1 LPDFPDSDERDKLD
15 DRKMDDRNIAA
26 SPPTSERLVAG
37 AGLLVILPALNEAA
51 TIQSVVGRI
60 PRQIAGVAHV
70 EVLVVDDGST
80 DDTVRL
86 SRAAG
91 ASVISHGRNRGVGA
105 AMQTGLD
112 EAVRR
117 RVDFAV
123 NIDSDGQF
131 APEDIPALLAPLVA
145 GSTEFAT
152 ASRFKDPKLVPVMP
166 LVKRFGNW
174 GMARVV
180 SSIVGQRFDD
190 VSCGFR
196 AYTREAMLQLVL
208 SGAFTYTQEMLL
220 VLGQKG
226 MRMLEVPMVVRGV
239 REHGKS
245 RVASNLFR
253 YGYRTSLII
262 FSCVRDFSPG
272 SFFNASSFALA
283 GLAFGFF
290 LFFIIHRIVAGMFT
304 PHIWAGFTS
313 AFLLGLAFMIFSLG
327 QVAAMVA
334 RIRRIQDRELYLLR
348 KYLDRAEVAESS
360 AARVVGAAEAEVAQ
374 S

>member
-1 LPDFPDSDERDKLD
+1 
-15 DRKMDDRNIAA
+15 MDDHAVALVPNAA
-26 SPPTSERLVAG
+26 PLPVARKR
-37 AGLLVILPALNEAA
+37 LLVIMPALNEAA
-51 TIQSVVGRI
+51 TIGPVLQRVPRSIPGVDSV
-60 PRQIAGVAHV
+60 
-70 EVLVVDDGST
+70 ELLVVDDGST
-80 DDTVRL
+80 DDTVKL
-86 SRAAG
+86 SLAAG
-91 ASVISHGRNRGVGA
+91 ASVISHGKNRGVGA

-123 NIDSDGQF
+123 NVDSDGQF
-131 APEDIPALLAPLVA
+131 APEDIPTLLAPLVA
-145 GSTEFAT
+145 GETDFAT
-152 ASRFKDPKLVPVMP
+152 ASRFKDPKLVPDMP
-166 LVKRFGNW
+166 TVKRFGNW
-174 GMARVV
+174 GMARMV
-180 SSIVGQRFDD
+180 SYIVGQKFDD

-196 AYTREAMLQLVL
+196 AYTRETLLQLVL

-253 YGYRTSLII
+253 YAYRTSSII

-272 SFFNASSFALA
+272 TFFNLSALLLSFLALCFA
-283 GLAFGFF
+283 AFFV
-290 LFFIIHRIVAGMFT
+290 IHRVVAGQFT

-313 AFLLGLAFMIFSLG
+313 AFLFGFAFFAFGLG

-348 KYLDRAEVAESS
+348 KYLDHS
-360 AARVVGAAEAEVAQ
+360 AAPPHPYTVVRELERTATTE
-374 S
+374 

>member
-1 LPDFPDSDERDKLD
+1 MSGTR
-15 DRKMDDRNIAA
+15 
-26 SPPTSERLVAG
+26 
-37 AGLLVILPALNEAA
+37 LLVVLPALNEAV
-51 TIQSVVGRI
+51 TIQAVLARI
-60 PRQIAGVAHV
+60 PRDIPGIGEI
-70 EVLVVDDGST
+70 EVLVVDDGSSDET
-80 DDTVRL
+80 APL
-86 SRAAG
+86 ARAAG
-91 ASVISHGRNRGVGA
+91 ASVISHGKNRGVGA

-117 RVDFAV
+117 QVDFAV
-123 NIDSDGQF
+123 NVDSDGQF
-131 APEDIPALLAPLVA
+131 APEDIPRLLAPLIN
-145 GSTEFAT
+145 GETDFAT

-166 LVKRFGNW
+166 AVKRFGNW

-180 SSIVGQRFDD
+180 SSIVGQHFDD

-196 AYTREAMLQLVL
+196 AYTREALLQLVL

-226 MRMLEVPMVVRGV
+226 MRMLEVPMVVRGE

-253 YGYRTSLII
+253 YAYRTSMII

-272 SFFNASSFALA
+272 SFFNASSVLLILLAL
-283 GLAFGFF
+283 GFF
-290 LFFIIHRIVAGMFT
+290 AFFVIHRIVAGMFT

-313 AFLLGLAFMIFSLG
+313 AFLFGLAFMTFSLG

-348 KYLDRAEVAESS
+348 KYLDRATADEAAALRAVSAAAGMKRESS
-360 AARVVGAAEAEVAQ
+360 
-374 S
+374 

>member
-1 LPDFPDSDERDKLD
+1 MNSV
-15 DRKMDDRNIAA
+15 
-26 SPPTSERLVAG
+26 TSAEPKR
-37 AGLLVILPALNEAA
+37 LLVILPALNEAA
-51 TIQSVVGRI
+51 TIEAVVGRI
-60 PRQIAGVAHV
+60 PRDIPGIDSV
-70 EVLVVDDGST
+70 EVLVVDDGSS
-80 DDTVRL
+80 DDTVGLARG
-86 SRAAG
+86 AG

-117 RVDFAV
+117 QVSFAV

-131 APEDIPALLAPLVA
+131 APEDIPKLLAPLIE
-145 GSTEFAT
+145 GQTDFAT
-152 ASRFKDPKLVPVMP
+152 ASRFKDPKLVPDMP

-174 GMARVV
+174 GMARMV
-180 SSIVGQRFDD
+180 SNIVGQRFDD

-196 AYTREAMLQLVL
+196 AYTREALLQLVL

-226 MRMLEVPMVVRGV
+226 LRMLEVPMVVRGV

-253 YGYRTSLII
+253 YASRTSKII

-272 SFFNASSFALA
+272 SFFNAAALILSV
-283 GLAFGFF
+283 LASGFF
-290 LFFIIHRIVAGMFT
+290 AFFVVHRIVAGMFS

-313 AFLLGLAFMIFSLG
+313 AFLFGLAFMIFALG

-348 KYLDRAEVAESS
+348 KYLDRTTSEEALALRAISARAETKE
-360 AARVVGAAEAEVAQ
+360 VGR
-374 S
+374 

>member
-1 LPDFPDSDERDKLD
+1 MQE
-15 DRKMDDRNIAA
+15 
-26 SPPTSERLVAG
+26 SPPVAAQAPLLLP
-37 AGLLVILPALNEAA
+37 AGGTRLLVILPALNEAV
-51 TIQSVVGRI
+51 TIQAVIGRI
-60 PRQIAGVAHV
+60 PRAIPGIDRV

-80 DDTVRL
+80 DETAAL

-91 ASVISHGRNRGVGA
+91 ASVISHGKNRGVGA

-117 RVDFAV
+117 EVSFAV

-131 APEDIPALLAPLVA
+131 APEDIPTLLQPLID
-145 GSTEFAT
+145 GKTDFAT

-166 LVKRFGNW
+166 TVKRFGNW
-174 GMARVV
+174 GMARMV

-196 AYTREAMLQLVL
+196 AYTREALLQLVL

-226 MRMLEVPMVVRGV
+226 LRMVEVPMVVRGV
-239 REHGKS
+239 REHGQS

-253 YGYRTSLII
+253 YASRTSKII

-272 SFFNASSFALA
+272 TFFNLASLLLVLLALA
-283 GLAFGFF
+283 FF
-290 LFFIIHRIVAGMFT
+290 TFFVVHRIVAGMFT

-313 AFLLGLAFMIFSLG
+313 AFLFGLSFMTFSLG

-348 KYLDRAEVAESS
+348 KYLDRST
-360 AARVVGAAEAEVAQ
+360 AAERQAAAAVSASASASAQ
-374 S
+374 DGTG

>member
-1 LPDFPDSDERDKLD
+1 
-15 DRKMDDRNIAA
+15 MDDRNSAA
-26 SPPTSERLVAG
+26 VPATSAKLVTG
-37 AGLLVILPALNEAA
+37 TRLLVILPALNEAA
-51 TIQSVVGRI
+51 TIQTVVDRI
-60 PRQIAGVAHV
+60 PRNIAGIASV

-91 ASVISHGRNRGVGA
+91 ASVISHGKNRGVGA

-117 RVDFAV
+117 QVDFAV

-131 APEDIPALLAPLVA
+131 APEDIPTLLAPLVA
-145 GSTEFAT
+145 GATDFAT

-180 SSIVGQRFDD
+180 SGIVGQHFDD

-196 AYTREAMLQLVL
+196 AYTREALLQLVL

-226 MRMLEVPMVVRGV
+226 LRMLEVPMVVRGV

-253 YGYRTSLII
+253 YGYRTSVII

-272 SFFNASSFALA
+272 SFFNASSLAAAL
-283 GLAFGFF
+283 LACGFF
-290 LFFIIHRIVAGMFT
+290 VFFVVHRIVAGMFT

-313 AFLLGLAFMIFSLG
+313 AFLLGLAFMTFSLG

-348 KYLDRAEVAESS
+348 KYLDRAVIVEAS
-360 AARVVGAAEAEVAQ
+360 AARAVPADSEAKQARN
-374 S
+374 

>member
-1 LPDFPDSDERDKLD
+1 MEALATTGNASLP
-15 DRKMDDRNIAA
+15 AA
-26 SPPTSERLVAG
+26 RTR
-37 AGLLVILPALNEAA
+37 LLVILPALNEAM
-51 TIQSVVGRI
+51 TIQAVIARI
-60 PRQIAGVAHV
+60 PRDIPGIDSV

-80 DDTVRL
+80 DDTVQL

-91 ASVISHGRNRGVGA
+91 ASVISHGKNRGVGA

-117 RVDFAV
+117 QVSFAV

-131 APEDIPALLAPLVA
+131 APEDIPKLLAPLVA
-145 GSTEFAT
+145 GETDFAT

-166 LVKRFGNW
+166 AIKRFGNW
-174 GMARVV
+174 GMARMV
-180 SSIVGQRFDD
+180 SSIVGQHFDD

-196 AYTREAMLQLVL
+196 AYTREALLQLVL

-226 MRMLEVPMVVRGV
+226 LRMLEVPMVVRGV

-253 YGYRTSLII
+253 YANRTSRII

-272 SFFNASSFALA
+272 SFFNAAAFV
-283 GLAFGFF
+283 LAFLALGFF
-290 LFFIIHRIVAGMFT
+290 AFFIVHRVVAGQFS
-304 PHIWAGFTS
+304 PHIWSGFTA

-348 KYLDRAEVAESS
+348 KYLDRAS
-360 AARVVGAAEAEVAQ
+360 AAELASLLASTRSEAERADG
-374 S
+374 

>member
-1 LPDFPDSDERDKLD
+1 MPVQAQPLLRPDGAVSAPER
-15 DRKMDDRNIAA
+15 R
-26 SPPTSERLVAG
+26 
-37 AGLLVILPALNEAA
+37 LLVVLPALNEAA
-51 TIQSVVGRI
+51 TIQGVIARI
-60 PRQIAGVAHV
+60 PRDIPGIDGV

-86 SRAAG
+86 SREAG

-117 RVDFAV
+117 QVAFAV

-131 APEDIPALLAPLVA
+131 APEDIPKLLEPLTA
-145 GSTEFAT
+145 GRTDFAT

-166 LVKRFGNW
+166 AVKRFGNW
-174 GMARVV
+174 GMARMV
-180 SSIVGQRFDD
+180 SRIVGQQFDD

-196 AYTREAMLQLVL
+196 AYTREALLQLVL
-208 SGAFTYTQEMLL
+208 SGSFTYTQEMLL

-226 MRMLEVPMVVRGV
+226 LRMLEVPMVVRGV

-253 YGYRTSLII
+253 YAYRTSGII

-272 SFFNASSFALA
+272 SFFNLFA
-283 GLAFGFF
+283 GMMAFAATGFAT
-290 LFFIIHRIVAGMFT
+290 FFVVHRIVAGMFT
-304 PHIWAGFTS
+304 PHIWAGFTA
-313 AFLLGLAFMIFSLG
+313 AFLLGLSFMTFSLG

-348 KYLDRAEVAESS
+348 KYLDRTTLEEAEALRA
-360 AARVVGAAEAEVAQ
+360 AARRGQVGPDGA
-374 S
+374 

>member
-1 LPDFPDSDERDKLD
+1 
-15 DRKMDDRNIAA
+15 MDDRAVAFVSAA
-26 SPPTSERLVAG
+26 PAVAV
-37 AGLLVILPALNEAA
+37 ARKRLLVIMPALNEAA
-51 TIQSVVGRI
+51 TIGPVLQRVPRDI
-60 PRQIAGVAHV
+60 PGIDAV
-70 EVLVVDDGST
+70 ELLVVDDGST
-80 DDTVRL
+80 DDTVKL
-86 SRAAG
+86 SLAAG
-91 ASVISHGRNRGVGA
+91 ASVISHGKNRGVGA

-123 NIDSDGQF
+123 NVDSDGQF
-131 APEDIPALLAPLVA
+131 APEDIPRLLAPLVA
-145 GSTEFAT
+145 GETDFAT
-152 ASRFKDPKLVPVMP
+152 ASRFKDPKLVPDMP
-166 LVKRFGNW
+166 TIKRFGNW
-174 GMARVV
+174 GMARMV
-180 SSIVGQRFDD
+180 SYIVGQKFDD

-196 AYTREAMLQLVL
+196 AYTRETLLQLVL

-253 YGYRTSLII
+253 YAYRTSSII

-272 SFFNASSFALA
+272 TFFNLSALALSFLALSFA
-283 GLAFGFF
+283 GFF
-290 LFFIIHRIVAGMFT
+290 VVHRIVAGQFT
-304 PHIWAGFTS
+304 PHIWAGFTA
-313 AFLLGLAFMIFSLG
+313 AFLFGFAFFAFGLG

-348 KYLDRAEVAESS
+348 KYLDHS
-360 AARVVGAAEAEVAQ
+360 AAPPHPYSIARELERAATTE
-374 S
+374 

>member
-1 LPDFPDSDERDKLD
+1 
-15 DRKMDDRNIAA
+15 MDDRAVALLPKASLAA
-26 SPPTSERLVAG
+26 VATKR
-37 AGLLVILPALNEAA
+37 LLVIMPALNEAA
-51 TIQSVVGRI
+51 TIGPVLQRVPREIPGIDSV
-60 PRQIAGVAHV
+60 
-70 EVLVVDDGST
+70 ELLVVDDGST
-80 DDTVRL
+80 DDTVRISL
-86 SRAAG
+86 AAG
-91 ASVISHGRNRGVGA
+91 ASVISHGMNRGVGA

-123 NIDSDGQF
+123 NVDSDGQF
-131 APEDIPALLAPLVA
+131 APEDIPRLLAPLVA
-145 GSTEFAT
+145 GETDFAT
-152 ASRFKDPKLVPVMP
+152 ASRFKDPKLVPDMP
-166 LVKRFGNW
+166 TVKRFGNW
-174 GMARVV
+174 GMAQMV
-180 SSIVGQRFDD
+180 SFIVGQKFDD

-196 AYTREAMLQLVL
+196 AYTRETLLQLVL

-253 YGYRTSLII
+253 YAYRTSSII

-272 SFFNASSFALA
+272 TFFNLSAMVLAVLALC
-283 GLAFGFF
+283 FSGFF
-290 LFFIIHRIVAGMFT
+290 VIHRIVAGQFT
-304 PHIWAGFTS
+304 PHIWAGFTA
-313 AFLLGLAFMIFSLG
+313 AFLFGFAFFAFGLG

-348 KYLDRAEVAESS
+348 KYLDHS
-360 AARVVGAAEAEVAQ
+360 AAPPHPYSVTHELERTATRE
-374 S
+374 